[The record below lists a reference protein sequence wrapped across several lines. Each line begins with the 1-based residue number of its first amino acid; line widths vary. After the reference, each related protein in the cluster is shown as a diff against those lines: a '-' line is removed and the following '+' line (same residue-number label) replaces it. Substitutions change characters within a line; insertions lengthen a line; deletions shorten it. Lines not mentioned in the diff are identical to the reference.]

1 MSWEMQVSSGSWVDA
16 PFKPPA
22 RIEEGKK
29 ATFTFQGI
37 ACTIEFTSVTEAKVM
52 AKDKVY
58 AARPKALEPLD
69 AHEVE
74 RKVSQRRVSQQSNAE
89 QMKIIAEME
98 HAEHDLKEERKSNRA
113 SAVEAMEKERSEQI
127 ADFGDLPRKH
137 PSVPDAEQLADL
149 VPGHMQHTEE
159 HEQNPTE
166 RKKSELS
173 RNSLTPLDT
182 HEEDRKVSQRKA
194 SNAASAEQ
202 LRVVSEMEHAEH
214 DLKSER
220 KSNRAS
226 AVEAMEAE
234 RESRLAEHGDAVRK
248 VPSVPNV
255 DQLADVV
262 PKDWQEAAHTADGES
277 HGRPSEG
284 RASVVADAA

>member
-1 MSWEMQVSSGSWVDA
+1 MG
-16 PFKPPA
+16 
-22 RIEEGKK
+22 
-29 ATFTFQGI
+29 
-37 ACTIEFTSVTEAKVM
+37 
-52 AKDKVY
+52 
-58 AARPKALEPLD
+58 
-69 AHEVE
+69 
-74 RKVSQRRVSQQSNAE
+74 
-89 QMKIIAEME
+89 
-98 HAEHDLKEERKSNRA
+98 
-113 SAVEAMEKERSEQI
+113 
-127 ADFGDLPRKH
+127 RKH
-137 PSVPDAEQLADL
+137 PSVPDVEQLADL

-234 RESRLAEHGDAVRK
+234 RESRLAEHGDVVR
-248 VPSVPNV
+248 
-255 DQLADVV
+255 
-262 PKDWQEAAHTADGES
+262 KDWQEAAHTADGES

-284 RASVVADAA
+284 RASVVADA